1 MRKYLRIKKKKE
13 RRNQNIR
20 AKMKAEQIDYTY
32 DKVFT
37 FKHFIEV
44 LPKCFQDVGWKSSV
58 QNYIINSIIKPYSDF
73 VNMRNRELPKPV
85 SDRDIVIYERGKAR
99 IITPIHVKDRVIQK
113 VICDYALVPILS
125 KKLIYDN
132 GASLEGKG
140 VLFTRNRI
148 YHHLRNAIKEFGTDF
163 YVLSFDFKNF
173 FNSVP
178 HRTCREMLTR
188 YIYDQEIIDITMD
201 MIKSHH
207 KVKIMKIADKAERQM
222 MLNKLENDELCG
234 ICLGSQVSQIM
245 ALVIVNDIDH
255 YIKDVKKCKYYCRYM
270 DDGNIF
276 LKTKEELQEL
286 FEGMKEISDR
296 LGLQFNET
304 KTHITKISKGF
315 TFLKIKYSVTNTGKI
330 VRILTRKGTVR
341 MRRKLK
347 KFKPKVDSGE
357 LTLDNVY
364 DSMQSWL
371 AHSEIANSYI
381 TVKNMIKP
389 YNALYGGYRITKKWK
404 KYINGGKNGELL
416 QVDKWADYRWGRVT

>member
-1 MRKYLRIKKKKE
+1 MRKQLRIKKKNE
-13 RRNQNIR
+13 RRNRDTRI
-20 AKMKAEQIDYTY
+20 KMKIEQADYTY

-37 FKHFIEV
+37 FKHFIDV
-44 LPKCFQDVGWKSSV
+44 LPKCFKGVGWKSSV
-58 QNYIINSIIKPYSDF
+58 QNYMINSILKPFNDF
-73 VNMRNRELPKPV
+73 VNMKNRELPKPV
-85 SDRDIVIYERGKAR
+85 SDKDIVIYERGKAR

-113 VICDYALVPILS
+113 VLCDYALVPILS

-140 VLFTRNRI
+140 VLFTRNRMH
-148 YHHLRNAIKEFGTDF
+148 HHLQNAIKEFGTDF

-178 HRTCREMLTR
+178 HRTCRELLGR
-188 YIYDQEIIDITMD
+188 YIYDKEIIDITME

-207 KVKIMKIADKAERQM
+207 KVKIMKLKDKNEKQN
-222 MLNKLENDELCG
+222 MLKKLENDELCG

-245 ALVIVNDIDH
+245 ALVIANDIDH

-270 DDGNIF
+270 DDGNIL
-276 LKTKEELQEL
+276 LKTKEELKEL
-286 FEGMKEISDR
+286 FKGMKEISDR
-296 LGLQFNET
+296 LGLQFNKT

-347 KFKPKVDSGE
+347 KFKTKVESSE
-357 LTLDNVY
+357 LTLDSVY
-364 DSMQSWL
+364 DSIQSWL
-371 AHSEIANSYI
+371 AHSEIANSYR
-381 TVKNMIKP
+381 TVKSMIKL
-389 YNALYGGYRITKKWK
+389 YNLLYGGYKITKKWK
-404 KYINGGKNGELL
+404 KQTSGGKNSELL
-416 QVDKWADYRWGRVT
+416 QIDKWADYRWGRVA

>member
-1 MRKYLRIKKKKE
+1 M
-13 RRNQNIR
+13 
-20 AKMKAEQIDYTY
+20 
-32 DKVFT
+32 
-37 FKHFIEV
+37 
-44 LPKCFQDVGWKSSV
+44 
-58 QNYIINSIIKPYSDF
+58 
-73 VNMRNRELPKPV
+73 
-85 SDRDIVIYERGKAR
+85 
-99 IITPIHVKDRVIQK
+99 
-113 VICDYALVPILS
+113 
-125 KKLIYDN
+125 IYDN

-222 MLNKLENDELCG
+222 MLKKLENDELCG